1 MRTILLALAAAPLVL
16 AQGSS
21 PAPPN
26 LWIEAKTAD
35 AISGA
40 PVAAARIELE
50 GNGPVPAVAHSDTD
64 GHFRFDGLRPGTYIM
79 VATVAGYLRAS
90 AGVVLKPGQNS
101 TGVQIS
107 LVRPASIEGT
117 VIDAISGKP
126 VAGARISP
134 GANWPD
140 PPTLGDSAG
149 HFRLEGLRP
158 DSYRPTAS
166 ATGYLE
172 GSQAVILAAGQTC
185 TGVRIALAPQAVIAG
200 TVVDAVSGKPIAGV
214 RIALDR
220 AECGQYCG
228 FATVTD
234 VAGRFHFD
242 GLEAG
247 PHELAAHRTGYLRAS
262 RAAPLTKGQH
272 FDDLRISLTP
282 QAVIAGR
289 VEDQDGF
296 PVAHAGI
303 AVQARGPNGEL
314 VPSGSGGTDDRGTF
328 RVSGLPSGRYYLH
341 VEPGPA
347 SYSGARYAAECYYP
361 AAAKFDGAEAI
372 EVSAGQ
378 ERAGILIR
386 LPRIGGVRV
395 QGRVAIPAGFSFEKG
410 SPPGM
415 IILMDAGSAV
425 SGASGFGT
433 LAEDGSFTLDG
444 VLPGKYRLQPELPPP
459 YSRGS
464 AIYTQP
470 NLEVG
475 AADVIG
481 IVLQVE
487 KTTLLDVRGE
497 FVFEPGTEHDGAT
510 IVLTNRTERVPSFYN
525 SEIQL
530 DGVPPGKYHLEANTL
545 QGHALAVSARLGDV
559 WRPAGNLELKGP
571 DPGRLAVT
579 FTSAVAHL
587 EGAIVDAT
595 GQPVSGRY
603 ALFRATQ
610 PALRQV
616 TVGIAQPNGHFS
628 AVLLPGEYRVWTA
641 ANVPADLWDGAPDA
655 PPGQGRLVTFVIGE
669 NPPLRLVTPAAK

>member
-21 PAPPN
+21 PAPRN

-40 PVAAARIELE
+40 PVAGARIELE
-50 GNGPVPAVAHSDTD
+50 GNRPVPAAAHSDTG

-90 AGVVLKPGQNS
+90 ASVVLKPGQNS

-107 LVRPASIEGT
+107 LVRPASMEGT
-117 VIDAISGKP
+117 VIDAISRKP

-134 GANWPD
+134 GPNWPD
-140 PPTLGDSAG
+140 PPTPGDSAG

-158 DSYRPTAS
+158 DSYRLTSS
-166 ATGYLE
+166 ATGYLA
-172 GSQAVILAAGQTC
+172 GSQAVILAAGQTL
-185 TGVRIALAPQAVIAG
+185 TGVRIALTPQAVIAG
-200 TVVDAVSGKPIAGV
+200 TVVDAISGKPIAGA

-220 AECGQYCG
+220 AECVKYCG
-228 FATVTD
+228 SVTVTD
-234 VAGRFHFD
+234 GAGRFHFD

-262 RAAPLTKGQH
+262 RTAPLTKGQH
-272 FDDLRISLTP
+272 FDDLRIPLTP
-282 QAVIAGR
+282 QAVVAGR

-296 PVAHAGI
+296 PVVRAGI
-303 AVQARGPNGEL
+303 AVQARGPDGEL
-314 VPSGSGGTDDRGTF
+314 VPSGNGETDDRGRF
-328 RVSGLPSGRYYLH
+328 RVSGLPSGRYYLR
-341 VEPGPA
+341 VGPGMA
-347 SYSGARYAAECYYP
+347 SYWDARYAECYYP
-361 AAAKFDGAEAI
+361 AAAKFDDAEAT

-415 IILMDAGSAV
+415 ILLMPADNDA
-425 SGASGFGT
+425 SGAGGLGP
-433 LAEDGSFTLDG
+433 LAEDGSFALDG
-444 VLPGKYRLQPELPPP
+444 VPPGKYRLQAELPPP

-464 AIYTQP
+464 ARYTQP

-475 AADVIG
+475 GADVTG
-481 IVLQVE
+481 IVLPVE
-487 KTTLLDVRGE
+487 KTTLLDLRGE
-497 FVFEPGTEHDGAT
+497 FVFEPGTEHDGAL
-510 IVLTNRTERVPSFYN
+510 IALVNPTERVPSFYN
-525 SEIQL
+525 SEIHL
-530 DGVPPGKYHLEANTL
+530 EGVPPGRYHLEASTL
-545 QGHALAVSARLGDV
+545 QSHALAVSARLGDN
-559 WRPAGNLELKGP
+559 WLPGGNLELKGP
-571 DPGRLAVT
+571 DPGRLTVT

-587 EGAIVDAT
+587 EGGIVDAT

-603 ALFRATQ
+603 ALFRATH

-616 TVGIAQPNGHFS
+616 VVGTAQPNGRFS
-628 AVLLPGEYRVWTA
+628 AVLLPGDYRVWTA
-641 ANVPADLWDGAPDA
+641 ANVPADLWDGAADA
-655 PPGQGRLVTFVIGE
+655 PAGQGRLVTLVKGE
-669 NPPLRLVTPAAK
+669 NPPLRLVTPAAN